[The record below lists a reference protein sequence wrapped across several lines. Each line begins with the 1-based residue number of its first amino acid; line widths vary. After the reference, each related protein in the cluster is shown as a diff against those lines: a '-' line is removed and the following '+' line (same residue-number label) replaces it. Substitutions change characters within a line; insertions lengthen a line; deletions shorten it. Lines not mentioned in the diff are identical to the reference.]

1 MTKTSSSSSQL
12 WLFFF
17 AQIVFFADFQNII
30 LYFRTFSETFNID
43 YIYMGFLVSIYS
55 IFTLS
60 SPIFGSLSDLY
71 GRKGFLLLGLILFTL
86 SSLIIAIAQIWEHI
100 LIARALA
107 GLASAIFLPILLAQL
122 GDSFSY
128 KERTRAMGLVRLA
141 WPFTFIIGPPLV
153 GYCIEHINW
162 RLPHVIMGF
171 GAVIMLMGI
180 YKFDFPKREFKGQIK
195 TKNSTLDLF
204 TSVLLNRSAVAGLV
218 MILLAVGAI
227 QGIFVYF
234 STWMETEF
242 QLGES
247 AISTIYSFMGVG
259 TLFGTVLATW
269 IGDKFGPKQCA
280 VTGLSI
286 AAGCML
292 LLSHFSYNPIFV
304 IFWLILLGTSFDF
317 SVTVNPVLL
326 TQLAPKEKGT
336 IMSLNGAL
344 KGGAIAISTALCGL
358 IWAQYNYMA
367 IGIYCASLA
376 ISGAVIG
383 FFAIKVKA
391 EQCENN
397 KEILPNENLA

>member
-1 MTKTSSSSSQL
+1 MTKISSSSLQL
-12 WLFFF
+12 WIFFF

-71 GRKGFLLLGLILFTL
+71 GRKGFLLLGLILFIL

-162 RLPHVIMGF
+162 RLPHVMMGI
-171 GAVIMLMGI
+171 GAAIMLMSL
-180 YKFDFPKREFKGQIK
+180 YKFDFPKREFEGQIR

-204 TSVLLNRSAVAGLV
+204 TRVLLNRSAVAGLV

-280 VTGLSI
+280 VTGFSV

-317 SVTVNPVLL
+317 SITVNPVLL
-326 TQLAPKEKGT
+326 TQLAPNEKGT
-336 IMSLNGAL
+336 IMSLSGAL

-367 IGIYCASLA
+367 IGIFCASLA
-376 ISGAVIG
+376 ITGAVIG
-383 FFAIKVKA
+383 FLAIKVKE
-391 EQCENN
+391 EQCENI
-397 KEILPNENLA
+397 KEILPNENLS